1 MRRLSLLLCCSC
13 ALVPPLALLAADAPN
28 DKDVIQYREDVMKT
42 LDEQSA
48 ALGQMASGVVP
59 SDAMATDMQ
68 ILALTAS
75 TALKAF
81 TPKVPGGEAKPDV
94 WANWADF
101 SKKMTDFAQTTAQG
115 AKAAQQSS
123 DAALTALVD
132 IANGCKGCHDMY
144 RQEKKGQ
151 GSQ

>member
-1 MRRLSLLLCCSC
+1 MRRLLLLLCSC
-13 ALVPPLALLAADAPN
+13 ALLPLSLLAADAPN
-28 DKDVIQYREDVMKT
+28 DKDVIHYREDVMKT

-59 SDAMATDMQ
+59 SDTMAADMQ

-81 TPKVPGGEAKPDV
+81 TPKVAGGQAKPDV
-94 WANWADF
+94 WSNWADF

-123 DAALTALVD
+123 DAAMTSLVD

-144 RQEKKGQ
+144 REEKKGQ
-151 GSQ
+151 ASQ